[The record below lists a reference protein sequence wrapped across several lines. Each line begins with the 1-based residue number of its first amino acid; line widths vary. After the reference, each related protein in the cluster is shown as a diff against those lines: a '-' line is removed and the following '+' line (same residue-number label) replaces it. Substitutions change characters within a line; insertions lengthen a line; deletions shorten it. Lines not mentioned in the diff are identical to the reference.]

1 MTGQE
6 TTQLTERPR
15 RRFQFSLGGL
25 MVLVFGVA
33 VGFSIASMKGLGFAD
48 GILAAAGAWI
58 VLGLVNQARDLW
70 STHLGRKD
78 LSRDERWGWRLAV
91 FWRAGVA
98 CLLVGYYLVSALVA
112 LQVIDLPESDDA
124 LGATGSDVRR
134 AIFLVCMLIV
144 LYSVLPARPAGRRG
158 LRARVL
164 DLAGV
169 ALGLVV
175 CAMICWE
182 RMTMQFLLVCMLIVL
197 YSVLPA
203 RPAGRR
209 GLRARVLDLAG
220 VALGLVVCAMICWER
235 MTLQFLVAVAIQGI
249 EMAQPLRF
257 APEGVDLFPAART
270 ARFFREC
277 SLALPLT
284 LINLGLTY
292 GLATQWSRGLGRR
305 LAWSAL
311 LVIALPIS
319 ACYSIWVCTVAM
331 PRAFPIMIEAQ
342 KHVPLHV
349 WVSALLLILVLTTAT
364 TYRLVGSAPQPSGG
378 TDLTWRRADGRYYH
392 ERRAVIL
399 LLAFGIVAKV
409 VAVVWHVAREFS
421 SLGLRLGWP
430 ALATECLCNGQLLLP
445 LIVLSVAGYA
455 VLRLGRGGL
464 ARRAC
469 CPTPLSASHFG
480 AVWLALFLT
489 AAVGIPMIAIFSFAI
504 WFSPWYRMSWP

>member
-1 MTGQE
+1 MSGRE

-58 VLGLVNQARDLW
+58 VLGLVNHARDLW
-70 STHLGRKD
+70 STYHVRQD

-91 FWRAGVA
+91 FWRVGVA
-98 CLLVGYYLVSALVA
+98 CLLVGYYLVSALAA
-112 LQVIDLPESDDA
+112 LQVIDLPESEDA
-124 LGATGSDVRR
+124 LWTTGFDVRG

-144 LYSVLPARPAGRRG
+144 L
-158 LRARVL
+158 
-164 DLAGV
+164 
-169 ALGLVV
+169 
-175 CAMICWE
+175 C
-182 RMTMQFLLVCMLIVL
+182 
-197 YSVLPA
+197 SVLPA

-292 GLATQWSRGLGRR
+292 GLATQWSRGRCPR

-319 ACYSIWVCTVAM
+319 ACYSIWVCTVAT

-349 WVSALLLILVLTTAT
+349 WVSALLLVLVLAT
-364 TYRLVGSAPQPSGG
+364 VATYRLVGSAAQPSGG

-409 VAVVWHVAREFS
+409 VAVLWYVAREFS
-421 SLGLRLGWP
+421 SFGLRLEWSYIV
-430 ALATECLCNGQLLLP
+430 TECLPNGQLLLP